1 MLDTQ
6 KKDHSPKLMRNEIQT
21 ESVET
26 PTSPMFASHLK
37 KTRSP
42 TIPSPH
48 RSEPGR
54 PQSPVSQHYTF
65 RDPVDTA
72 LATHRLH
79 DILVILAMGERIV
92 PGIGEDFAGLF
103 YR

>member
-1 MLDTQ
+1 
-6 KKDHSPKLMRNEIQT
+6 
-21 ESVET
+21 
-26 PTSPMFASHLK
+26 MFASHLK
-37 KTRSP
+37 KNQRPTRSP
-42 TIPSPH
+42 TTSSPH

-54 PQSPVSQHYTF
+54 PQSPGSQHCTF

-92 PGIGEDFAGLF
+92 PGLGEDFAGLF